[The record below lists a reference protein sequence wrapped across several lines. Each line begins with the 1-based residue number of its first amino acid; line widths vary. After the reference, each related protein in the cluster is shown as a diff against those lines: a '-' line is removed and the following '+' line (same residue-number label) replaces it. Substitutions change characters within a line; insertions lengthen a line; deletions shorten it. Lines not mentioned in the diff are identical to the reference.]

1 MKKILR
7 LFVAIFVFLLS
18 VSMSF
23 AVTDNEISSSGD
35 EIIVGEDSQEVIFDN
50 SAIDGG
56 IEEEILYS
64 IPKIMTRSTPDTPMS
79 KNLNLQWVQQ
89 INGYY
94 CAPAAGEM
102 IVKPFNPSITQTTI
116 ASKNYFNTT
125 TNGTDFGIHL
135 KTALETLTGISWGI
149 QSHVYSDV
157 STLQNRVVAA
167 ITYGNGVLVNT
178 VESPGDCYLQGH
190 DAYGV
195 LYHYGVIDAYTS
207 YGNNV
212 VYKDPG
218 AGMYPEFAK
227 SQTVTITKMSYAIG
241 GRGYLW

>member
-56 IEEEILYS
+56 IEEEIIYS

-167 ITYGNGVLVNT
+167 ITYG
-178 VESPGDCYLQGH
+178 
-190 DAYGV
+190 
-195 LYHYGVIDAYTS
+195 VIDAYTS